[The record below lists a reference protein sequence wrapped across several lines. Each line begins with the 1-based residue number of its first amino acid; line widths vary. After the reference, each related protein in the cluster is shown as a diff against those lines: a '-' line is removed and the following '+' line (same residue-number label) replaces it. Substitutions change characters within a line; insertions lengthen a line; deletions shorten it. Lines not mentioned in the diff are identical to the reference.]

1 MKQNLVFD
9 KEQLFLSV
17 QDYKKVFYISTV
29 MILFPTVIFLGF
41 LMVIGG
47 DIFSIIMLLPL
58 AWVLV
63 CTLLFLPIILV
74 LRIIVTR
81 KLKKMIQQLEEES
94 QQQEKRTGIINHT
107 VIEGK

>member
-17 QDYKKVFYISTV
+17 QDYKRVFFISTV
-29 MILFPTVIFLGF
+29 MILAPTVIFLGF
-41 LMVIGG
+41 QMVWDG
-47 DIFSIIMLLPL
+47 DIYSIIMLKPL

-63 CTLLFLPIILV
+63 CTLLFLPVVLV

-81 KLKKMIQQLEEES
+81 KLKKMIQQLEEEI
-94 QQQEKRTGIINHT
+94 QQQEERTLSAT
-107 VIEGK
+107 AVEE